1 MELADIKSKNIHKYS
16 NVEKLDAIVQ
26 QCDEKL
32 ILRNVQEA
40 RSIIKKLVSIIKGN
54 RDTIHNYEEQIKSGN
69 GSIEQTMEM
78 IKDMK
83 QQKTDSDALRLFY
96 MKLTMKLSRDLELF
110 ADEKEENV
118 MAFMNIN
125 EDEDNIE
132 QQKSFRETLEKELN
146 IRQVF
151 VDHANRVFGFK

>member
-1 MELADIKSKNIHKYS
+1 MELADIQSKNIHKYS

-40 RSIIKKLVSIIKGN
+40 RAIIKKLVSIIKGN

>member
-1 MELADIKSKNIHKYS
+1 MELADIQSKNIHKYS

-40 RSIIKKLVSIIKGN
+40 RAIIKKLVSIIKGN

-151 VDHANRVFGFK
+151 VNHANRVFGFK